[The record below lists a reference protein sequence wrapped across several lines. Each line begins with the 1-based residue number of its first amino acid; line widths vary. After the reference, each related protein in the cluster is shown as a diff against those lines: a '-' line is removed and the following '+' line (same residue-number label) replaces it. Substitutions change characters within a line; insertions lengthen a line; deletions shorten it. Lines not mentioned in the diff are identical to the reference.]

1 MRKST
6 SYVGIIIFTSIVLLL
21 TIIIYSFGDFKRNV
35 SLTYDYMQGGI
46 KRFEQNKNLIFE
58 NRVFDEK
65 NIIETSYNEYNINK
79 TGIKQYNLESLEE
92 LESLLTKG
100 RDYQKVFEE
109 LEKLKATNREL
120 LEKDLFNSNKIDE
133 NRFDDVRTY
142 FKGKE
147 LELSKESLAQA
158 LATHPE
164 WVKKIAQVEIGAE
177 KQPKNLQDDA
187 EQERRRIFGDI

>member
-1 MRKST
+1 MNENQIEVNNVETQTTIDGEPKVEPQQPTTTQELNVNEPKVETKTFTQDEVNEIVKKRLDKHTNST
-6 SYVGIIIFTSIVLLL
+6 L
-21 TIIIYSFGDFKRNV
+21 
-35 SLTYDYMQGGI
+35 
-46 KRFEQNKNLIFE
+46 
-58 NRVFDEK
+58 
-65 NIIETSYNEYNINK
+65 
-79 TGIKQYNLESLEE
+79 KQYNLESLEE

-120 LEKDLFNSNKIDE
+120 IEKDLFNSNKIDE

-147 LELSKESLAQA
+147 LELSAESLAQA
-158 LATHPE
+158 LTTHPE

-177 KQPKNLQDDA
+177 KQPKDLHSDLEN
-187 EQERRRIFGDI
+187 ERKRIFGDI